1 MRPSGDCIRALPSG
15 ERRAMRLLAC
25 VLLTA
30 ASATAQLKLYD
41 PADAPA
47 RATAAAVLSYGVAA
61 SKSDGEAGDER
72 LRAAIATACSCLPAG
87 SAARAVAEEL
97 RASTAEPKALAK
109 QAAAFVSDLTFKP
122 VAEAELPAGVPGFAV
137 LDEVE
142 IRTYPTYRMVKT
154 AMKGGSMGAF
164 WPLFNHIKDNEIA
177 MTTPVQVDYAE
188 DGERQREASMAFLYG
203 SPDLGPLRKDG
214 SVEVVDMPPLTVLT
228 LGSRGYDRKSRVEEL
243 RARMDAWLADHPEWQ
258 VAGPMR
264 TMGYN
269 SPSVAGNRRYF
280 EVQIPIQPKPAKAQ
294 DAQ

>member
-1 MRPSGDCIRALPSG
+1 MRQAL
-15 ERRAMRLLAC
+15 AALL
-25 VLLTA
+25 VLAVTGTA
-30 ASATAQLKLYD
+30 VAQSRLYD

-47 RATAAAVLSYGVAA
+47 RATAAAVLQYGVAA
-61 SKSDGEAGDER
+61 SKSDGELGAER
-72 LRAAIATACSCLPAG
+72 LRAAIATACACLPPG
-87 SAARAVAEEL
+87 SAARANAEQL
-97 RASTAEPKALAK
+97 RAAGGDVKALAK
-109 QAAAFVSDLTFKP
+109 QAAAFAGDLVFRP

-137 LDEVE
+137 LDEIEV
-142 IRTYPTYRMVKT
+142 RTYPTYRMVKT

-164 WPLFNHIKDNEIA
+164 WPLFNHIKENEIA

-214 SVEVVDMPPLTVLT
+214 AVEVVDVPALTVVT

-243 RARMDAWLADHPEWQ
+243 RDRLQAWLADHPEWE

-280 EVQIPIQPKPAKAQ
+280 EVQIPVKAKAAKAQ

>member
-1 MRPSGDCIRALPSG
+1 MRHAFAALIV
-15 ERRAMRLLAC
+15 LAAAG
-25 VLLTA
+25 TA
-30 ASATAQLKLYD
+30 VAQSRMYD

-47 RATAAAVLSYGVAA
+47 RATAAAVLQYGVAA
-61 SKSDGEAGDER
+61 SKSDGDLGAER
-72 LRAAIATACSCLPAG
+72 LRAAIATACACLPQG
-87 SAARAVAEEL
+87 SAARANAELL
-97 RASTAEPKALAK
+97 RADDGDAKALAK
-109 QAAAFVSDLTFKP
+109 QAAALAGDLVFRP

-137 LDEVE
+137 LDEIE

-164 WPLFNHIKDNEIA
+164 WPLFNHIKDNDIA

-214 SVEVVDMPPLTVLT
+214 AVEVVDVPPLTVLT

-243 RARMDAWLADHPEWQ
+243 RDRLQAWLVDHPEWE

-280 EVQIPIQPKPAKAQ
+280 EVQIPVKPKAGKSQ

>member
-1 MRPSGDCIRALPSG
+1 MRFLPLV
-15 ERRAMRLLAC
+15 AF
-25 VLLTA
+25 VVA
-30 ASATAQLKLYD
+30 ASATAQQRLHE
-41 PADAPA
+41 PADGPA
-47 RATAAAVLSYGVAA
+47 RATAAAVLGYGVGA
-61 SKSDGEAGDER
+61 SKSDGDAGSER
-72 LRAAIATACSCLPAG
+72 LRAAIATACACLPAG
-87 SAARAVAEEL
+87 SAARANAEAL
-97 RASTAEPKALAK
+97 RSSTAEPKALAK
-109 QAAAFVSDLTFKP
+109 QAAALAADLTFQP
-122 VAEAELPAGVPGFAV
+122 VAEAELPVGVPGFAV
-137 LDEVE
+137 LDEIE

-214 SVEVVDMPPLTVLT
+214 AVEVVDVPALTVLT

-243 RARMDAWLADHPEWQ
+243 RTRLDAWLADHPEWSA
-258 VAGPMR
+258 AGPMR

-269 SPSVAGNRRYF
+269 SPSVGGSRRYF
-280 EVQIPIQPKPAKAQ
+280 EVQIPIRPATKKTQ

>member
-1 MRPSGDCIRALPSG
+1 MRQAL
-15 ERRAMRLLAC
+15 AVAVFLA
-25 VLLTA
+25 A
-30 ASATAQLKLYD
+30 APVAVAQVRLYD

-61 SKSDGEAGDER
+61 SKSDGELGGER
-72 LRAAIATACSCLPAG
+72 LRAAIATACICLPAG
-87 SAARAVAEEL
+87 SAARANAESL
-97 RASTAEPKALAK
+97 RAADGDAKALAK
-109 QAAAFVSDLTFKP
+109 QAAALASDLTFRP

-142 IRTYPTYRMVKT
+142 VRTYPTYRMVKT

-214 SVEVVDMPPLTVLT
+214 AVEVVDVPSLTVLT

-243 RARMDAWLADHPEWQ
+243 RERMNGWLADHPEWE

-280 EVQIPIQPKPAKAQ
+280 EVQIPIKPKAGKGQ

>member
-1 MRPSGDCIRALPSG
+1 MRHAL
-15 ERRAMRLLAC
+15 AAAL
-25 VLLTA
+25 VL
-30 ASATAQLKLYD
+30 ATAQVAVAQTRLYD
-41 PADAPA
+41 PVDAPA

-61 SKSDGEAGDER
+61 SKSDGDVGVER
-72 LRAAIATACSCLPAG
+72 LRAAVATACACLPAG
-87 SAARAVAEEL
+87 SAARANAEQL
-97 RASTAEPKALAK
+97 RATEGDAKALAK
-109 QAAAFVSDLTFKP
+109 QAAALAGDLAFRP

-137 LDEVE
+137 LDEIEV
-142 IRTYPTYRMVKT
+142 RTYPTYRMVKT

-214 SVEVVDMPPLTVLT
+214 AVEVVDVPSLTVLT

-243 RARMDAWLADHPEWQ
+243 RERMNGWLADHPEWE

-280 EVQIPIQPKPAKAQ
+280 EVQIPIKPKAGKGQ

>member
-1 MRPSGDCIRALPSG
+1 
-15 ERRAMRLLAC
+15 
-25 VLLTA
+25 
-30 ASATAQLKLYD
+30 
-41 PADAPA
+41 
-47 RATAAAVLSYGVAA
+47 
-61 SKSDGEAGDER
+61 
-72 LRAAIATACSCLPAG
+72 
-87 SAARAVAEEL
+87 
-97 RASTAEPKALAK
+97 
-109 QAAAFVSDLTFKP
+109 
-122 VAEAELPAGVPGFAV
+122 
-137 LDEVE
+137 
-142 IRTYPTYRMVKT
+142 MVKT

-214 SVEVVDMPPLTVLT
+214 AVEVVDVPPLTVLT

-243 RARMDAWLADHPEWQ
+243 RERMNGWLADHPEWE

-280 EVQIPIQPKPAKAQ
+280 EVQIPIKPKAGKGQ

>member
-1 MRPSGDCIRALPSG
+1 MRQAF
-15 ERRAMRLLAC
+15 AAVFVLA
-25 VLLTA
+25 A
-30 ASATAQLKLYD
+30 AQVATAQGRLYD

-61 SKSDGEAGDER
+61 SKSDGDLGGER
-72 LRAAIATACSCLPAG
+72 LRAAIATACHCLPAG
-87 SAARAVAEEL
+87 SAARTGADAL
-97 RASTAEPKALAK
+97 RTADAGDVKALAK
-109 QAAAFVSDLTFKP
+109 QAAALAGDLSFRP

-137 LDEVE
+137 LDEIEV
-142 IRTYPTYRMVKT
+142 RTYPTYRMVKT

-214 SVEVVDMPPLTVLT
+214 AVEVVDVPPLTVLT

-243 RARMDAWLADHPEWQ
+243 RERLEAWLADHPEWQ
-258 VAGPMR
+258 TAGPMR

-269 SPSVAGNRRYF
+269 SPSVAGARRYF
-280 EVQIPIQPKPAKAQ
+280 EVQIPIKPKAGKAQ

>member
-1 MRPSGDCIRALPSG
+1 MRCLPIALLV
-15 ERRAMRLLAC
+15 A
-25 VLLTA
+25 
-30 ASATAQLKLYD
+30 ATAVAQQRLFD
-41 PADAPA
+41 PTDAPA
-47 RATAAAVLSYGVAA
+47 RASAAAVLSYGVAA
-61 SKSDGEAGDER
+61 SKTDGEVGVER
-72 LRAAIATACSCLPAG
+72 LHAAIATACHCLPAG
-87 SAARAVAEEL
+87 SAARAAAAEL
-97 RASTAEPKALAK
+97 RAEAGGAKALAK
-109 QAAAFVSDLTFKP
+109 QVAALAADLSFRP

-137 LDEVE
+137 LDEIE

-154 AMKGGSMGAF
+154 AMKDGSMGAF
-164 WPLFNHIKDNEIA
+164 WPLFNHIKDNDIA

-214 SVEVVDMPPLTVLT
+214 AVEVVDVPALTVLT

-258 VAGPMR
+258 AVGPMR

-280 EVQIPIQPKPAKAQ
+280 EVQIPIAPKAGKGQ

>member
-1 MRPSGDCIRALPSG
+1 
-15 ERRAMRLLAC
+15 MRLLPAA
-25 VLLTA
+25 LLV
-30 ASATAQLKLYD
+30 ASAAVAQQRLYD

-47 RATAAAVLSYGVAA
+47 RASAAAVLSYGVAA
-61 SKSDGEAGDER
+61 SKADGDVGVER
-72 LRAAIATACSCLPAG
+72 LHAAIATACHCLPAG
-87 SAARAVAEEL
+87 SAARAAVEEL
-97 RASTAEPKALAK
+97 RGEGAEPKALAK
-109 QAAAFVSDLTFKP
+109 QVAALAADLSFRP

-137 LDEVE
+137 LDEIE

-203 SPDLGPLRKDG
+203 SPELGPLRKDG
-214 SVEVVDMPPLTVLT
+214 AVEVVDVPPLTVLT

-243 RARMDAWLADHPEWQ
+243 RTRMDAWLTNHPEWQ
-258 VAGPMR
+258 AAGPMR

-280 EVQIPIQPKPAKAQ
+280 EVQIPIAPAKKQ

>member
-1 MRPSGDCIRALPSG
+1 
-15 ERRAMRLLAC
+15 MRLL
-25 VLLTA
+25 VSLLLVA

-47 RATAAAVLSYGVAA
+47 RATAAAVMSYGVAA
-61 SKSDGEAGDER
+61 SKSDGEVGVER
-72 LRAAIATACSCLPAG
+72 LRAAIATACACLPAG
-87 SAARAVAEEL
+87 SAARANAEEL

-109 QAAAFVSDLTFKP
+109 EAAAFASDLAFKP

-214 SVEVVDMPPLTVLT
+214 AVEVVDVPALTVLT

-243 RARMDAWLADHPEWQ
+243 RARLDAWLADHPEWQ

-269 SPSVAGNRRYF
+269 SPSVAGARRYF
-280 EVQIPIQPKPAKAQ
+280 EVQIPVQPKPAKAQ